1 MRDVDGLLA
10 QARLDKSF
18 FSAAINTSSGGG
30 MSSTIRRCSRSF
42 AARSY
47 FTVSIGTTSAT
58 VKTFVQLDH
67 KGR

>member
-1 MRDVDGLLA
+1 MQDVDGLLA
-10 QARLDKSF
+10 QARLD
-18 FSAAINTSSGGG
+18 TSVFCGRDKYVVRRRYDSR
-30 MSSTIRRCSRSF
+30 IRRCSRSF